1 MELIS
6 DNGHMLSMEVVEV
19 NPVIDEIN
27 RTADLAVEMIMSA
40 MGKKIL

>member
-1 MELIS
+1 
-6 DNGHMLSMEVVEV
+6 MEVVEV

>member
-1 MELIS
+1 
-6 DNGHMLSMEVVEV
+6 
-19 NPVIDEIN
+19 VIDEIN